1 MGFPE
6 TFAVAIKKWETPSMA
21 HHKFS
26 SPNIT
31 EMLGVT
37 PIALVTDEEIWTR
50 LVTPQVKAL
59 LGEIISSK
67 TEVRETT
74 DGDFGGDEVTN
85 FNDHR
90 LYGGKT
96 GFVRFP
102 YINSYYKCA
111 SGALVIKR
119 DGLKFKVLAYFG
131 NPEKGA
137 ADLIFKVALRDRRY
151 DGTARAND
159 CALVDFIG
167 YEDMKLNHTLQLP
180 GMPENSSAV
189 ELSTYGFMPGS
200 RIVDACGDA
209 DFDEFVRAPYKF
221 VGKPKTWLRHFKKAW
236 KSKRSPGQN
245 GNPIPDVARIV
256 PAVVEAMAFERGYD
270 YIENAPSHF
279 HVAKWAESLKYRY
292 ADPVQAETL
301 KQLTDGIARIKAA
314 GVVLTRPQE
323 SWIIAMQSLPKEL
336 IPEQFYLG
344 GAIWPQD
351 NIGPDNLWTYKPISD
366 RAKAV
371 AAANASK

>member
-1 MGFPE
+1 
-6 TFAVAIKKWETPSMA
+6 MA
-21 HHKFS
+21 NHKFS
-26 SPNIT
+26 SPNII

-37 PIALVTDEEIWTR
+37 PIALVSDEEIWTR

-59 LGEIISSK
+59 LGEIVSSK

-102 YINSYYKCA
+102 YINSYYKCT

-151 DGTARAND
+151 DGTTRAND
-159 CALVDFIG
+159 CSLVDFIG
-167 YEDMKLNHTLQLP
+167 YEDMKLNHTLQIP

-209 DFDEFVRAPYKF
+209 EFDEFVRAPFKF
-221 VGKPKTWLRHFKKAW
+221 IGKPKTWLRHFKKAW

-245 GNPIPDVARIV
+245 GNPVPDVARLV
-256 PAVVEAMAFERGYD
+256 PGVVEAMAFERGYD
-270 YIENAPSHF
+270 YMENAPSHF

-292 ADPVQAETL
+292 SDPVQADTL
-301 KQLTDGIARIKAA
+301 KKLTEGIARIKAS

-323 SWIIAMQSLPKEL
+323 SWIVAMQSLPKEF

-351 NIGPDNLWTYKPISD
+351 NIGPDNLWTYKAISE
-366 RAKAV
+366 RAI
-371 AAANASK
+371 AAQAAGANASKEPSK